1 MKELDKIYDPSAI
14 EEKIYR
20 MWEEKGCFAPEINPE
35 GKPYTIVLP
44 PPNITGQLHIGH
56 AFNGTLQ
63 DILIRYKRMQ
73 GYAAL
78 WVPGEDHA
86 SIATE
91 VKVLD
96 KIRKEEGKTKAD
108 LDRDEFMEKAWDWAN
123 FYRAKIVQ
131 QLKALGVSCDWSRER
146 FTLDDG
152 CNEAVK
158 EAFIRLYDKGLIYRA
173 NKIINWCPDCKTALS
188 DAEVEY
194 EEEEGHLWHLRYPI
208 EGTDRYV
215 VVATTRPETMLGDTG
230 VAVNPNDGRYTDLVG
245 KYCILPLVNRRIPI
259 IADEYVDMEFGT
271 GCVKMTPC
279 HDPNDFE
286 VGLRH
291 NLEQIRIL
299 NDDATMADNCGKYA
313 GMDRYE
319 ARDVIVKDLEE
330 LGLLEKIEKH
340 VHNVGKCYRCHT
352 TVEPITSNQWF
363 VEMKPLAE
371 PALEAVYCGDT
382 KFVPD
387 RFKKIYFNWMEN
399 VRDWCIS
406 RQLWWGHRIPA
417 YYCDKCGEIV
427 VAKDEPHTC
436 PKCGGTSFTQEKD
449 VLDTWFSSALWPF
462 STLGWP
468 NETEDFKKFY
478 PNDVLVTGFDIIF
491 FWVARMIFSG
501 LEYCGKTP
509 FHHVYING
517 IIRDDQ
523 GRKMSKSL
531 GNGVDPLEEVEKY
544 GADAVRFTLVT
555 GNAAGNDAR
564 WQYEKVEA
572 SRNFANKV
580 NNAARFIMMNLAD
593 YDTSTT
599 FDQVSLTNIDKW
611 IISRTNEMVRDVTD
625 NLDKYEL
632 GIALEKLYN
641 FIWSEFCDWYIEF
654 SKSRLTGEDKK
665 ARLTAQYTLYTSFCD
680 ILKLLHPF
688 MPFITEEIYD
698 HLTESETPL
707 IITKWPEYDASRDF
721 PAETRQVAEIID
733 AIRGIRNARAKMNIP
748 PSKKAPL
755 YIITESE
762 NESIYRGNE
771 DSFIKMASC
780 ESVEIRTEEMEM
792 DNALTV
798 VTNTAKCIIPMD
810 SLIDREKEIARLTKE
825 KDRLTSEIA
834 RLEAKL
840 SNEGFTSKAPEKVVA
855 AEREKLENYRS
866 LLSDIEAGLSSYMK

>member
-1 MKELDKIYDPSAI
+1 MKELDKIYDPSSI

-20 MWEEKGCFAPEINPE
+20 MWEEKGCFAPEINPK

-146 FTLDDG
+146 FTLDEG

-208 EGTDRYV
+208 EGTDRCV

-230 VAVNPNDGRYTDLVG
+230 VAVNPNDERYTDLVG

-371 PALEAVYCGDT
+371 PALEAVYSGDT